1 MDKWSKIRD
10 KLVDAQEELYNINNK
25 FRKSKDDL
33 DTKWGLLNEFNKG
46 LNQKF
51 DEKHSIVLSAY
62 SKMPDATEDMLEA
75 AVGTIE
81 RYRMVNEEEFLT
93 RRHELEREYNDL
105 EDRYKKEYRKQERV
119 IEQLSS
125 ELKSYQTDEE
135 QEEN

>member
-1 MDKWSKIRD
+1 MK
-10 KLVDAQEELYNINNK
+10 NIP
-25 FRKSKDDL
+25 L
-33 DTKWGLLNEFNKG
+33 CYQLI
-46 LNQKF
+46 QKCLMRLI
-51 DEKHSIVLSAY
+51 DN
-62 SKMPDATEDMLEA
+62 ATEDMLEA

-119 IEQLSS
+119 IVQLSS
-125 ELKSYQTDEE
+125 ELKSYLTDEE